1 MANEEPLENAEL
13 VTLDILALPE
23 STASVLYS
31 LFDVFSSVGG
41 MWSFLTG
48 EKQNAG
54 GFKVR
59 IVAPQSD
66 IFLCHGGIPVS
77 PHAGFDDCRGSQVIV
92 IPDLVLEPDFCPDD
106 NWRQTKVW
114 LQRQYAMGSVICSV
128 CTGSFLLADSGL
140 LDGKE
145 ATTHWSA
152 AEMIRSRFPEVT
164 LHEDKIFVPA
174 DEEHR
179 IITAGGMS
187 SWIEL
192 SLYLIKRYFGYQEAT
207 RAAKIFLL
215 GDRSN
220 GQLPFASMSRPKDHQ
235 DAVIEECQIWIAQ
248 HYEEQKPVG
257 KMIERSGL
265 TKRTF
270 MRRFIRATGF
280 KPVDYVQCLRIEE
293 AKQLLETTQTAIEE
307 VSAEVGYEDPSYF
320 RRLFKKKAGVSPAK
334 YRTMY
339 QAIRYLGETGS
350 HCS

>member
-1 MANEEPLENAEL
+1 MFEEKSLREAKPVA
-13 VTLDILALPE
+13 LDLLALPIC
-23 STASVLYS
+23 SASVLYS
-31 LFDVFSSVGG
+31 LFDVLSSVGG

-48 EKQNAG
+48 EKQLAAG
-54 GFKVR
+54 FEVR

-66 IFLCHGGIPVS
+66 PFLCHGGIPVI
-77 PHAGFDDCRGSQVIV
+77 PHAALAERNGSQIIV
-92 IPDLVLEPDFCPDD
+92 IPDLLLDEDFCPDD
-106 NWRQTKVW
+106 NWQQTKTW
-114 LQRQYAMGSVICSV
+114 LQEQYSQGAVICSV

-140 LDGKE
+140 LNGRE

-152 AEMIRSRFPEVT
+152 AGMIRSRFPSVN

-179 IITAGGMS
+179 VITTGGMS

-192 SLYLIKRYFGYQEAT
+192 TLYLIKRYFGYQEAT

-215 GDRSN
+215 GDRSD
-220 GQLPFASMSRPKDHQ
+220 GQLPFAAMSRPKEHQ
-235 DAVIEECQIWIAQ
+235 DAVIEECQVWIAQ

-270 MRRFIRATGF
+270 MRRFTRATGY
-280 KPVDYVQCLRIEE
+280 KPVDYVQSLRIEE
-293 AKQLLETTQTAIEE
+293 AKQLLETTQTTIEGI
-307 VSAEVGYEDPSYF
+307 SAEVGYEDTAYF

-350 HCS
+350 Q

>member
-1 MANEEPLENAEL
+1 MSEEKYLRDVQPVA
-13 VTLDILALPE
+13 LDLLALPIC
-23 STASVLYS
+23 SASVLYS
-31 LFDVFSSVGG
+31 LFDVLSSVGG

-48 EKQNAG
+48 EKQLAAG
-54 GFKVR
+54 FEVQ
-59 IVAPQSD
+59 IVAPQPD
-66 IFLCHGGIPVS
+66 PFLCHGGIPVI
-77 PHAGFDDCRGSQVIV
+77 PHAALAERNESQVIV
-92 IPDLVLEPDFCPDD
+92 IPDLLLGEDFCPDD
-106 NWRQTKVW
+106 NWRQTKTW
-114 LQRQYAMGSVICSV
+114 LQERYSQGAVICSV

-140 LDGKE
+140 LNGRE

-179 IITAGGMS
+179 IITTGGMS

-192 SLYLIKRYFGYQEAT
+192 TLYLIKRYFGYQEAA

-215 GDRSN
+215 GDRSD
-220 GQLPFASMSRPKDHQ
+220 GQLPFAAMSRPKEHQ
-235 DAVIEECQIWIAQ
+235 DAVIEECQVWIAQ

-257 KMIERSGL
+257 KMIEHSGL

-270 MRRFIRATGF
+270 MRRFARATGF

-293 AKQLLETTQTAIEE
+293 AKQILETTQTSIEE
-307 VSAEVGYEDPSYF
+307 ISAEVGYEDTAYF
-320 RRLFKKKAGVSPAK
+320 RRLFKRKAGVSPAR

-339 QAIRYLGETGS
+339 QAIRYLGETGPQ
-350 HCS
+350 